1 MHMSMM
7 AGKKKNIITKNNLS
21 KRIDDL
27 EKSILF
33 IADRAKRL
41 EVVFDDFVEMT
52 KQTKKL
58 EKYLDG
64 KYKQSKRK

>member
-1 MHMSMM
+1 M
-7 AGKKKNIITKNNLS
+7 KNNIITKTNLS
-21 KRIDDL
+21 KIIDDL

-41 EVVFDDFVEMT
+41 EVVFDDFVDMT

>member
-1 MHMSMM
+1 MVT
-7 AGKKKNIITKNNLS
+7 GKKKNIITKNNLS

-27 EKSILF
+27 EKSMLF